1 MAKRMGIIG
10 YPLGHTLSPVFQQAG
25 LDELGVDAIFSAWP
39 TAPEDLEETVAS
51 FRDDDCMG
59 ACVTLPH
66 KQAVMPLL
74 DEIDDA
80 AAEIGAVNWIIN
92 EGGKLKGYNT
102 DAPGFLRAVREELD
116 FDPSGADALVIGAG
130 GAARAIVFALR
141 DAGVT
146 RLTIANRTLSRAQA
160 LAEDARKGRFRA
172 GAIELSRESL
182 TDYAPYA
189 DIIVNTSSMGMA
201 GGPAENDSP
210 LAADLISDRTVVY
223 DIVYAP
229 AETPL
234 FHEAE
239 MAGARAATGLSM
251 LVYQGVIG
259 FELATGLE
267 APAELML
274 RTARLAGLSRD

>member
-1 MAKRMGIIG
+1 MAKRIGIIG
-10 YPLGHTLSPVFQQAG
+10 YPLGHTLSPAFQQAG
-25 LDELGVDAIFSAWP
+25 LDELGVDAVFSAWP
-39 TAPEDLEETVAS
+39 TAPGELEETVAS
-51 FRDDDCMG
+51 FREDDCMG
-59 ACVTLPH
+59 SCVTLPH

-172 GAIELSRESL
+172 GAVELSRESL

-201 GGPAENDSP
+201 GGAAENDSP

-251 LVYQGVIG
+251 LVYQGVVG

-274 RTARLAGLSRD
+274 RTARFSGLSRD

>member
-1 MAKRMGIIG
+1 MPKRIGIIG

-25 LDELGVDAIFSAWP
+25 LDELGVDAVFSAWE
-39 TAPEDLEETVAS
+39 TAPDDLEKTVAS
-51 FRDDDCMG
+51 FREDDCMG
-59 ACVTLPH
+59 SCVTLPH

-92 EGGKLKGYNT
+92 DGGKLRGHNT

-146 RLTIANRTLSRAQA
+146 RLTIANRTLSKAQA
-160 LAEDARKGRFRA
+160 LADDLRKGRFRA
-172 GAIELSRESL
+172 GAIELNRESL

-189 DIIVNTSSMGMA
+189 DLIVNTSSMGMA
-201 GGPAENDSP
+201 GGPAENSSP
-210 LAADLISDRTVVY
+210 LASDLISDRTVVY

-251 LVYQGVIG
+251 LVYQGIVG
-259 FELATGLE
+259 FELATGLD

-274 RTARLAGLSRD
+274 RTARATAGR